1 MVYTLYK
8 PNLWGYSK
16 GNFIYRVN
24 FFYRKAVEILMSVV
38 IGALIL
44 TGLYLLFKDNTPW
57 SYTEDNRYVQ
67 FQRLI

>member
-44 TGLYLLFKDNTPW
+44 TGLYLLFKDNILPGLT
-57 SYTEDNRYVQ
+57 
-67 FQRLI
+67 QRITDMFNFSG